1 MAATQGPATPE
12 RTTTSRK
19 KDPVTKQLNHWIGGR
34 EVAPAGGQ
42 FDVCVN
48 PATEEDITSVARG
61 NSHDVDAA
69 VSAAA
74 DATNEWRFLASA
86 KRGRIL
92 SDIGRAL
99 RDRKE
104 EFARLEIEDTGK
116 PWRTAIS
123 EVENSADYFDFYAS
137 LVNLPQGDVLDI
149 NGATLHAYTKREPF
163 GIVGVIT
170 PWNLPLNQTVRAC
183 APALT
188 AGNVVIVKPSQSTSQ
203 TTIALAR
210 LAKEMGLP
218 DGVFSVVLG
227 RGSETGSDIVQHP
240 LVRKI
245 AFTGSVGVGKT
256 IGAVAAERIIPLTLE
271 LGGKS
276 ANIVFED
283 ADFDFAVTET
293 VRAFMLNSGQVCSAG
308 TRLFV
313 QRGIFDSFVKAVGNK
328 VSGLRPVDDY
338 GPSITQTQ
346 YQQVHEYFEVAKE
359 EGATAIVGGSKDLPD
374 GVTKGFY
381 VQPTVY
387 SNVRNDM
394 RIAQEEIFGPV
405 LVAQPFDT
413 EAEVLALANDSNFG
427 LVAGVFTGTI
437 ARALRMADRL
447 EVGQVFI
454 NSWST
459 GAVQT
464 PFGGNKQSG
473 YGREKGIEAL
483 FHYSQVKSV
492 TIALR

>member
-1 MAATQGPATPE
+1 M
-12 RTTTSRK
+12 
-19 KDPVTKQLNHWIGGR
+19 TKQLNHWVGGR
-34 EVAPAGGQ
+34 EVAPSSGQ
-42 FDVCVN
+42 FDVCIS

-61 NSHDVDAA
+61 NSLDVDAA
-69 VSAAA
+69 VFAASDVA
-74 DATNEWRFLASA
+74 DQWRFLSSA

-137 LVNLPQGDVLDI
+137 VVNLPQGDVLDI
-149 NGATLHAYTKREPF
+149 NGATLHAYTKREPL

-170 PWNLPLNQTVRAC
+170 PWNLPLNQIVRAC

-188 AGNVVIVKPSQSTSQ
+188 AGNVVVAKPSQTTSQ
-203 TTIALAR
+203 TTIALAQ
-210 LAKEMGLP
+210 LAKDAGLP
-218 DGVFSVVLG
+218 DGVFNVILG
-227 RGSETGSDIVQHP
+227 RGSEVGNDIVQHP

-256 IGAVAAERIIPLTLE
+256 IGAAAAEKIMPLTLE

-283 ADFDFAVTET
+283 SDFDFAVTES

-313 QRGIFDSFVKAVGNK
+313 QRGIFDSFIEAVGK
-328 VSGLRPVDDY
+328 KISELRPVADY

-346 YQQVHEYFEVAKE
+346 YQQVHEYFQVAKE
-359 EGATAIVGGSKDLPD
+359 EGATAIVGGSKDLPE

-387 SNVRNDM
+387 TNVRNDM
-394 RIAQEEIFGPV
+394 RIAQEEVFGPV

-413 EAEVLALANDSNFG
+413 EAEVLALANDSDFG
-427 LVAGVFTGTI
+427 LAAGVFTGTI
-437 ARALRMADRL
+437 ARALRLADRL